1 MVIGEQMRQLRIARG
16 LSQKELG
23 DKIGID
29 SATVGKYER
38 GKLNPK
44 LETVKK
50 IAAALNVPEAFFYPI
65 DEQIETAKR
74 EAKSELWAA
83 ETLARD
89 NGKPWDVP
97 TYNQERERVILD
109 MSRRYSVAAEI
120 LFAFIPQ
127 RTDDEYGK
135 DAIWIDSTHVGSAKN
150 KARNLFNSLQSDV
163 QKKAAVQIAID
174 DLWSRYGEKPLP
186 VFEAIL
192 SKCYEEN
199 DAHTL
204 KLVEDLEAL
213 VYGSTASPDQ
223 NATVD
228 DDGTIRS
235 MEKVK
240 ILDERT
246 DPPQVYDS
254 YVTKVTKPARM
265 VPVKIIHEEQTEPK
279 PTMVKVVRVDPDKK

>member
-1 MVIGEQMRQLRIARG
+1 MEQTIGAKIRELRKARD
-16 LSQKELG
+16 LTQKELG
-23 DKIGID
+23 ERAGI
-29 SATVGKYER
+29 AEPTIRRYEL

-44 LETVKK
+44 FETVQK
-50 IAAALNVPEAFFYPI
+50 IAKALNVPEAFFYPI

-109 MSRRYSVAAEI
+109 MSRRYSVAPEI

-127 RTDDEYGK
+127 RPDDEYSKG
-135 DAIWIDSTHVGSAKN
+135 AIYIDSTHAGSAKN
-150 KARNLFNSLQSDV
+150 TARHLFNSLKSDI

-174 DLWSRYGEKPLP
+174 DLWKRYGNKPVP
-186 VFEAIL
+186 VFEQVLKA
-192 SKCYEEN
+192 YEEN

-213 VYGSTASPDQ
+213 VYA
-223 NATVD
+223 
-228 DDGTIRS
+228 
-235 MEKVK
+235 
-240 ILDERT
+240 
-246 DPPQVYDS
+246 
-254 YVTKVTKPARM
+254 
-265 VPVKIIHEEQTEPK
+265 
-279 PTMVKVVRVDPDKK
+279 PDKK

>member
-1 MVIGEQMRQLRIARG
+1 MEQTIGAKIRELRKARG
-16 LSQKELG
+16 LTQKELG
-23 DKIGID
+23 ERAGI
-29 SATVGKYER
+29 AEPTIRRYEL

-44 LETVKK
+44 FETVQK
-50 IAAALNVPEAFFYPI
+50 IAKALNVPEAFFYPI

-109 MSRRYSVAAEI
+109 MSRRYSVAPEI

-127 RTDDEYGK
+127 RPDDEYSKG
-135 DAIWIDSTHVGSAKN
+135 AIYIDSTHAGSAKN
-150 KARNLFNSLQSDV
+150 KARYLFNSLKSDI

-174 DLWSRYGEKPLP
+174 DLWKRYGNKPVP
-186 VFEAIL
+186 VFEQVLKA
-192 SKCYEEN
+192 YEEN

-213 VYGSTASPDQ
+213 VYA
-223 NATVD
+223 
-228 DDGTIRS
+228 
-235 MEKVK
+235 
-240 ILDERT
+240 
-246 DPPQVYDS
+246 
-254 YVTKVTKPARM
+254 
-265 VPVKIIHEEQTEPK
+265 
-279 PTMVKVVRVDPDKK
+279 PDKK

>member
-1 MVIGEQMRQLRIARG
+1 MEQTIGAKIRELRKARG
-16 LSQKELG
+16 LTQKELG
-23 DKIGID
+23 ERAGI
-29 SATVGKYER
+29 AEPTIRRYEL

-44 LETVKK
+44 FETVQK
-50 IAAALNVPEAFFYPI
+50 IAKALNVPEAFFYPI

-109 MSRRYSVAAEI
+109 MSRRYSVAPEI

-127 RTDDEYGK
+127 RTDDEYSKG
-135 DAIWIDSTHVGSAKN
+135 AIYIDSTHEGSAKN
-150 KARNLFNSLQSDV
+150 KARYLFNSLKSDI

-174 DLWSRYGEKPLP
+174 DLWKRYGDKPVP
-186 VFEAIL
+186 VFEQVLKA
-192 SKCYEEN
+192 YEEN

-213 VYGSTASPDQ
+213 VYSP
-223 NATVD
+223 T
-228 DDGTIRS
+228 
-235 MEKVK
+235 EK
-240 ILDERT
+240 
-246 DPPQVYDS
+246 
-254 YVTKVTKPARM
+254 
-265 VPVKIIHEEQTEPK
+265 
-279 PTMVKVVRVDPDKK
+279 

>member
-1 MVIGEQMRQLRIARG
+1 MEQTIGAKIRELRKARG
-16 LSQKELG
+16 LTQKELG
-23 DKIGID
+23 ERAGI
-29 SATVGKYER
+29 AEPTIRRYEL

-44 LETVKK
+44 FETVQK
-50 IAAALNVPEAFFYPI
+50 IAKALNVPEAFFYPI

-109 MSRRYSVAAEI
+109 MSRRYSVAPEI

-127 RTDDEYGK
+127 RTDDEYSKG
-135 DAIWIDSTHVGSAKN
+135 AIYIDSTHEGSAKS
-150 KARNLFNSLQSDV
+150 KARHLFNSLKSDI

-174 DLWSRYGEKPLP
+174 DLWKRYGNKPVP
-186 VFEAIL
+186 VFEQVLKA
-192 SKCYEEN
+192 YEEN

-213 VYGSTASPDQ
+213 VYA
-223 NATVD
+223 
-228 DDGTIRS
+228 
-235 MEKVK
+235 
-240 ILDERT
+240 
-246 DPPQVYDS
+246 
-254 YVTKVTKPARM
+254 
-265 VPVKIIHEEQTEPK
+265 
-279 PTMVKVVRVDPDKK
+279 PDKK

>member
-1 MVIGEQMRQLRIARG
+1 MEQTIGAKIRELRKARD
-16 LSQKELG
+16 LTQKELG
-23 DKIGID
+23 ERAGI
-29 SATVGKYER
+29 AEPTIRRYEL

-44 LETVKK
+44 FETVQK
-50 IAAALNVPEAFFYPI
+50 IAKALNVPEAFFYPI

-109 MSRRYSVAAEI
+109 MSRRYSVAPEI

-127 RTDDEYGK
+127 RTDDEYSK

-150 KARNLFNSLQSDV
+150 KARNLFNSLQSDI

-174 DLWSRYGEKPLP
+174 NLWSRYGEKPLP
-186 VFEAIL
+186 VFEEIL

-213 VYGSTASPDQ
+213 AYS
-223 NATVD
+223 
-228 DDGTIRS
+228 
-235 MEKVK
+235 
-240 ILDERT
+240 
-246 DPPQVYDS
+246 
-254 YVTKVTKPARM
+254 
-265 VPVKIIHEEQTEPK
+265 
-279 PTMVKVVRVDPDKK
+279 PDKK

>member
-1 MVIGEQMRQLRIARG
+1 MEQTIGAKIREHRKARG
-16 LSQKELG
+16 LTQKELG
-23 DKIGID
+23 ERAGI
-29 SATVGKYER
+29 AEPTIRRYEL

-44 LETVKK
+44 FETVQK
-50 IAAALNVPEAFFYPI
+50 IAKALNVPEAFFYPI

-109 MSRRYSVAAEI
+109 MSRRYSVAPEI

-127 RTDDEYGK
+127 RTDDEYSKG
-135 DAIWIDSTHVGSAKN
+135 AIYIDSTHEGSAKS
-150 KARNLFNSLQSDV
+150 KARHLFNSLKSDI

-174 DLWSRYGEKPLP
+174 DLWKRYGNKPVP
-186 VFEAIL
+186 VFEQVLKA
-192 SKCYEEN
+192 YEEN

-213 VYGSTASPDQ
+213 VYA
-223 NATVD
+223 
-228 DDGTIRS
+228 
-235 MEKVK
+235 
-240 ILDERT
+240 
-246 DPPQVYDS
+246 
-254 YVTKVTKPARM
+254 
-265 VPVKIIHEEQTEPK
+265 
-279 PTMVKVVRVDPDKK
+279 PDKK

>member
-1 MVIGEQMRQLRIARG
+1 MEQTIGAKIRELRKARD
-16 LSQKELG
+16 LTQKELG
-23 DKIGID
+23 ERAGI
-29 SATVGKYER
+29 AEPTIRRYEL

-44 LETVKK
+44 FETVQK
-50 IAAALNVPEAFFYPI
+50 IAKALNVPEAFFYPI

-109 MSRRYSVAAEI
+109 MSRRYSVAPEI

-127 RTDDEYGK
+127 RTDAEYSKG
-135 DAIWIDSTHVGSAKN
+135 AIWIDSTHEGSAKN
-150 KARNLFNSLQSDV
+150 EARHLFNSLKSDI

-174 DLWSRYGEKPLP
+174 DLWKRYGDKPVP
-186 VFEAIL
+186 VFEQVLKA
-192 SKCYEEN
+192 YEEN

-213 VYGSTASPDQ
+213 VYSP
-223 NATVD
+223 T
-228 DDGTIRS
+228 
-235 MEKVK
+235 EK
-240 ILDERT
+240 
-246 DPPQVYDS
+246 
-254 YVTKVTKPARM
+254 
-265 VPVKIIHEEQTEPK
+265 
-279 PTMVKVVRVDPDKK
+279 

>member
-1 MVIGEQMRQLRIARG
+1 MEQTIGAKIRELRKARG
-16 LSQKELG
+16 LTQKELG
-23 DKIGID
+23 EKAGI
-29 SATVGKYER
+29 AEPTIRRYEL

-44 LETVKK
+44 FETVQK
-50 IAAALNVPEAFFYPI
+50 IAKALSVPEAFFYPI

-74 EAKSELWAA
+74 EAKSTLWAA

-109 MSRRYSVAAEI
+109 MSRRYSVAPEI

-127 RTDDEYGK
+127 RTDDEYSK
-135 DAIWIDSTHVGSAKN
+135 DAIWIDSTHIGSAKN

-174 DLWSRYGEKPLP
+174 DLWKRYGDKPIP
-186 VFEAIL
+186 VFEQVLKA
-192 SKCYEEN
+192 YEEN

-213 VYGSTASPDQ
+213 VYS
-223 NATVD
+223 
-228 DDGTIRS
+228 
-235 MEKVK
+235 
-240 ILDERT
+240 
-246 DPPQVYDS
+246 
-254 YVTKVTKPARM
+254 
-265 VPVKIIHEEQTEPK
+265 
-279 PTMVKVVRVDPDKK
+279 PDKK

>member
-1 MVIGEQMRQLRIARG
+1 MEQTIGAKIRELRKARG
-16 LSQKELG
+16 LTQKELG
-23 DKIGID
+23 ERAGI
-29 SATVGKYER
+29 AEPTIRRYEL

-44 LETVKK
+44 FETVQK
-50 IAAALNVPEAFFYPI
+50 IAKALNVPEAFFYPI

-109 MSRRYSVAAEI
+109 MSRRYSVAPEI

-127 RTDDEYGK
+127 RTDDEYSKG
-135 DAIWIDSTHVGSAKN
+135 AIYIDSTHEGSAKS

-174 DLWSRYGEKPLP
+174 DLWKRYGDKPIP
-186 VFEAIL
+186 VFEQVLKA
-192 SKCYEEN
+192 YEEN
-199 DAHTL
+199 DEHTL

-213 VYGSTASPDQ
+213 VYS
-223 NATVD
+223 
-228 DDGTIRS
+228 
-235 MEKVK
+235 
-240 ILDERT
+240 
-246 DPPQVYDS
+246 
-254 YVTKVTKPARM
+254 
-265 VPVKIIHEEQTEPK
+265 
-279 PTMVKVVRVDPDKK
+279 PDKK